1 MQRNERLNT
10 FKQLMNNL
18 ELMIQGASRVPLT
31 NSYMIDKTKALQLLK
46 AIQSE
51 LPSVIVECEA
61 VLSNESTIIST
72 AQNEASQIKNRAQA
86 TAAKYVSDTQTKVAQ
101 LEAQASQKAGDAV
114 SKAQQEATIMVQE
127 AQEQANAM
135 LAEAKQRADQLVSE
149 QEILTRAQNEA
160 ENLKQVTDQNV
171 AQLYTD
177 VYAHIDSVLAQLE
190 RSISEKLTDI
200 RQTRQQ
206 IDESM
211 K

>member
-31 NSYMIDKTKALQLLK
+31 NSYMIDKNKALQLIK
-46 AIQSE
+46 AIQNE
-51 LPSVIVECEA
+51 MPSTIVECEA
-61 VLSNESTIIST
+61 VLRNESTIIST
-72 AQNEASQIKNRAQA
+72 AQNEAEQIKNRAQA
-86 TAAKYVSDTQTKVAQ
+86 MATKYRDDTQAKVTQ
-101 LEAQASQKAGDAV
+101 LQAQAAQEAGDTV
-114 SKAQQEATIMVQE
+114 SKAQREATIMVQE
-127 AQEQANAM
+127 AQEQARAI

-149 QEILTRAQNEA
+149 QEILTRATTEA
-160 ENLKQVTDQNV
+160 ENLQQSTQQEV
-171 AQLYTD
+171 AQIYTE
-177 VYAHIDSVLAQLE
+177 VYAHIDGVLAQLE

-211 K
+211 N